1 MLTDSKIRSAK
12 PLTKSYKLTDSQ
24 GLYLVVSTSGAKLW
38 YFRYRLDG
46 KESRLAFGPYP
57 QTTLAEAR
65 EKRDAA
71 RKLLASGI
79 SPFQLRKT
87 HNTAVDESRTFQHA
101 ATAWHTSS
109 LKLWSE
115 AHAEKILT
123 CLKRYVFPTIG
134 AMDIAQVET
143 RHLAQLVKAIDDKGV
158 HDVAGRV
165 RQHLTKIMRHAVQQG
180 TIKYNPAYDLEG
192 VVTPVVTQHHPALPL
207 KRLPELLEKM
217 SNYKGRELT
226 RLALELNLHVFLRS
240 SELRLARWD
249 EFNLKAHIWTVPAQR
264 EAVKGVRFSERGAK
278 MKDEHLVPLSRQ
290 AVALLQQIK
299 LLTGDSVFVFPS
311 VRSLDKPMSENTIN
325 KALRVIG
332 YDTKTEVCGHGFRT
346 MACSAL
352 NESGCW
358 SKDAIERQ
366 MSHKERNGVRAA
378 YVHKAEHLEARIE
391 MMQWWSDYLDVC
403 RDTYEPP
410 YVWSQQGKLIGCC
423 KGQLKLRNN

>member
-24 GLYLVVSTSGAKLW
+24 GLYLTVSASGAKLW
-38 YFRYRLDG
+38 YFRYRLGG

-87 HNTAVDESRTFQHA
+87 DNTAVDESRTFQYA

-109 LKLWSE
+109 LKLWSD
-115 AHAEKILT
+115 AHADKILT
-123 CLKRYVFPTIG
+123 CLKRYVFPRIG
-134 AMDIAQVET
+134 AMDIAKIET

-165 RQHLTKIMRHAVQQG
+165 RQYLTKIMRYAVQQG
-180 TIKYNPAYDLEG
+180 VIKYNTAYDLDG
-192 VVTPVVTQHHPALPL
+192 VVTPIVTQHHPALPL

-249 EFNLKAHIWTVPAQR
+249 EFNLKAHIWTVPAKR
-264 EAVKGVRFSERGAK
+264 EAVKNVRFSERGAK
-278 MKDEHLVPLSRQ
+278 MKDEHLVPLSQQ
-290 AVALLQQIK
+290 AVALLKQIQAIS
-299 LLTGDSVFVFPS
+299 GESIFVFPCAH
-311 VRSLDKPMSENTIN
+311 SLNKPMSENTIN

-332 YDTKTEVCGHGFRT
+332 YNTKTEVCGHGIRT

-352 NESGCW
+352 NESGQW

-391 MMQWWSDYLDVC
+391 MMQWWSDYLSAC
-403 RDTYEPP
+403 RQAYIPP
-410 YVWSQQGKLIGCC
+410 YIWNKQKQG
-423 KGQLKLRNN
+423 

>member
-1 MLTDSKIRSAK
+1 MALNDSKIRAAK
-12 PLTKSYKLTDSQ
+12 PLAKSYKLTDAQ
-24 GLYLVVSTSGAKLW
+24 GLYLTVSRSGAKLW
-38 YFRYRLDG
+38 YFRYCFGG
-46 KESRLAFGPYP
+46 KENRLAFGAYP
-57 QTTLAEAR
+57 LVTLAEAR

-79 SPFQLRKT
+79 CPSQSRKMD
-87 HNTAVDESRTFQHA
+87 NAAVDESRTFKFI
-101 ATAWHTSS
+101 ATEWHTSC
-109 LKLWSE
+109 LKLSSE
-115 AHAEKILT
+115 GHADKILT
-123 CLKRYVFPTIG
+123 CLKRYVFPDIG
-134 AMDIAQVET
+134 TMDITKVET
-143 RHLAQLVKAIDDKGV
+143 RHLAQLVKSIDDKGV

-180 TIKYNPAYDLEG
+180 TIKYNPAYDLDG

-207 KRLPELLEKM
+207 KRLPELLDKI
-217 SNYKGRELT
+217 NGYKGRELT

-264 EAVKGVRFSERGAK
+264 EAVKGVRFSSRGAK
-278 MKDEHLVPLSRQ
+278 MKDEHLVPLSAQ
-290 AVALLQQIK
+290 AVALLEQIK
-299 LLTGDSVFVFPS
+299 EITGESVFVFAGAHS
-311 VRSLDKPMSENTIN
+311 MNKPMSENTIN

-352 NESGCW
+352 NESALW

-378 YVHKAEHLEARIE
+378 YVHKAEHLEARME
-391 MMQWWSDYLDVC
+391 MMQWWSDYLDMSREGYVA
-403 RDTYEPP
+403 P
-410 YVWSQQGKLIGCC
+410 YIYARRHKAA
-423 KGQLKLRNN
+423 

>member
-12 PLTKSYKLTDSQ
+12 SLTKSYKLTDSQ
-24 GLYLVVSTSGAKLW
+24 GLYLTVSGSGSKLW
-38 YFRYRLDG
+38 YFRYRLAG

-57 QTTLAEAR
+57 QITLAEAR

-79 SPFQLRKT
+79 SPSQLHKA
-87 HNTAVDESRTFQHA
+87 HNTAVDESRTFRYTA
-101 ATAWHTSS
+101 MAWHTSS

-115 AHAEKILT
+115 AHAGKILT
-123 CLKRYVFPTIG
+123 CLKRYVFPVIG
-134 AMDIAQVET
+134 AMDIAEIET

-180 TIKYNPAYDLEG
+180 VIKYNPAYDLEG
-192 VVTPVVTQHHPALPL
+192 VVTPLVTRHHPALPL
-207 KRLPELLEKM
+207 NRLPELLEKM
-217 SNYKGRELT
+217 DDYKGRELT
-226 RLALELNLHVFLRS
+226 RLALDLSLHVFLRS

-249 EFNLKAHIWTVPAQR
+249 EFNLKAHIWTVPAKR

-278 MKDEHLVPLSRQ
+278 MKDEHLVPLSQQ
-290 AVALLQQIK
+290 AVALLKQIQAIS
-299 LLTGDSVFVFPS
+299 GESVFVFPGAHT
-311 VRSLDKPMSENTIN
+311 LNKPMSENTIN
-325 KALRVIG
+325 KALRVMG

-352 NESGCW
+352 NESGRW

-391 MMQWWSDYLDVC
+391 MMQWWSDYLDTC
-403 RDTYEPP
+403 REK
-410 YVWSQQGKLIGCC
+410 YVPSYIYARQHKVSAGS
-423 KGQLKLRNN
+423 

>member
-24 GLYLVVSTSGAKLW
+24 GLYLTVSDSGAKLW
-38 YFRYRLDG
+38 YFRYRLGG

-87 HNTAVDESRTFQHA
+87 DNTAVDESRTFQYA

-109 LKLWSE
+109 LKLWSD
-115 AHAEKILT
+115 AHADKILT
-123 CLKRYVFPTIG
+123 CLKRYVFPGIG
-134 AMDIAQVET
+134 AMDIAKIET

-165 RQHLTKIMRHAVQQG
+165 RQYLTKIMRHAVQQG
-180 TIKYNPAYDLEG
+180 VIKYNMAYDLDG
-192 VVTPVVTQHHPALPL
+192 VVTPIVTQHHPALPL

-249 EFNLKAHIWTVPAQR
+249 EFNLKAHIWTVPAKR
-264 EAVKGVRFSERGAK
+264 EAVKNVRFSERGAK
-278 MKDEHLVPLSRQ
+278 MKDEHLVPLSQQ
-290 AVALLQQIK
+290 AVALLKQIQAIS
-299 LLTGDSVFVFPS
+299 GESIFVFPGAHTLS
-311 VRSLDKPMSENTIN
+311 KPMSENTIN

-332 YDTKTEVCGHGFRT
+332 YNTKTEVCGHGIRT

-352 NESGCW
+352 NESGQW

-391 MMQWWSDYLDVC
+391 MMQWWSDYLSEC
-403 RDTYEPP
+403 RQAYIPP
-410 YVWSQQGKLIGCC
+410 YIWNKQKQGL
-423 KGQLKLRNN
+423 

>member
-1 MLTDSKIRSAK
+1 LTDSKIRSAK
-12 PLTKSYKLTDSQ
+12 SLTKSYKLTDSQ
-24 GLYLVVSTSGAKLW
+24 GLYLTVSGSGSKLW
-38 YFRYRLDG
+38 YFRYRLAG

-57 QTTLAEAR
+57 QITLAEAR

-79 SPFQLRKT
+79 SPSQLHKA
-87 HNTAVDESRTFQHA
+87 HNTAVDESRTFRHTA
-101 ATAWHTSS
+101 MAWHTSS

-115 AHAEKILT
+115 AHAGKILT
-123 CLKRYVFPTIG
+123 CLKRYVFPVIG
-134 AMDIAQVET
+134 AMDIAEIET

-180 TIKYNPAYDLEG
+180 VIKYNPAYDLEG
-192 VVTPVVTQHHPALPL
+192 VVTPLVTRHHPALPL
-207 KRLPELLEKM
+207 NRLPELLEKM
-217 SNYKGRELT
+217 DDYKGRELT
-226 RLALELNLHVFLRS
+226 RLALDLSLHVFLRS

-249 EFNLKAHIWTVPAQR
+249 EFNLKAHIWTVPAKR

-278 MKDEHLVPLSRQ
+278 MKDEHLVPLSQQ
-290 AVALLQQIK
+290 AVALLKQIQAIS
-299 LLTGDSVFVFPS
+299 GESVFVFPGAHT
-311 VRSLDKPMSENTIN
+311 LNKPMSENTIN
-325 KALRVIG
+325 KALRVMG

-352 NESGCW
+352 NESGRW

-391 MMQWWSDYLDVC
+391 MMQWWSDYLDTC
-403 RDTYEPP
+403 REK
-410 YVWSQQGKLIGCC
+410 YVPSYIYARQHKVSAGS
-423 KGQLKLRNN
+423 

>member
-1 MLTDSKIRSAK
+1 MLTDSKIRAAK
-12 PLTKSYKLTDSQ
+12 SLTKSYKLTDSQ
-24 GLYLVVSTSGAKLW
+24 GLYLTVSASGAKLW
-38 YFRYRLDG
+38 YFRYRIHG
-46 KESRLAFGPYP
+46 KESRMALGPYP

-65 EKRDAA
+65 EKRDAT
-71 RKLLASGI
+71 RKLLTSGI
-79 SPFQLRKT
+79 NPSQLRK
-87 HNTAVDESRTFQHA
+87 APVDESRTFRYA
-101 ATAWHTSS
+101 ATAWHTSC

-123 CLKRYVFPTIG
+123 CLKRYVIPAIG

-143 RHLAQLVKAIDDKGV
+143 RHLAQLIKAIDDKGV

-180 TIKYNPAYDLEG
+180 TIKYNPAYDLDG
-192 VVTPVVTQHHPALPL
+192 VVSPVVTRHHPALSL
-207 KRLPELLEKM
+207 NRLPELLEKI
-217 SNYKGRELT
+217 NRYKGRQLT

-249 EFNLKAHIWTVPAQR
+249 EFNLKAHIWTVPANR

-278 MKDEHLVPLSRQ
+278 MQDEHLVPLSRQ
-290 AVALLQQIK
+290 AVALLKKIQKIS
-299 LLTGDSVFVFPS
+299 GESVFVFPGAHT
-311 VRSLDKPMSENTIN
+311 LNKPMSENTIN
-325 KALRVIG
+325 KALRVTG
-332 YDTKTEVCGHGFRT
+332 YNTKTEVCGHGFRT

-352 NESGCW
+352 NESGRW

-391 MMQWWSDYLDVC
+391 MMQWWSDYLEVS
-403 RDTYEPP
+403 RDGYVAP
-410 YVWSQQGKLIGCC
+410 YIYARQHKV
-423 KGQLKLRNN
+423 

>member
-12 PLTKSYKLTDSQ
+12 PLEKSYKLTDSQ
-24 GLYLVVSTSGAKLW
+24 GLYLTISTSGSKLW
-38 YFRYRLDG
+38 YFRYRFGG
-46 KESRLAFGPYP
+46 KENRLAFGPYP

-65 EKRDAA
+65 EKRDVQ
-71 RKLLASGI
+71 RKLLTSGI
-79 SPFQLRKT
+79 NPSQRRKSN
-87 HNTAVDESRTFQHA
+87 NTTVDEFRTFQYIA
-101 ATAWHTSS
+101 NAWHSS
-109 LKLWSE
+109 CLKLWSD
-115 AHAEKILT
+115 AHADKILT

-134 AMDIAQVET
+134 AMDITQIET
-143 RHLAQLVKAIDDKGV
+143 RHLAQLVKVIDDKGV

-180 TIKYNPAYDLEG
+180 LIKYNPAYDLDG
-192 VVTPVVTQHHPALPL
+192 VVTPVVIQHHPALLL
-207 KRLPELLEKM
+207 KHLPELLEKI
-217 SNYKGRELT
+217 SNYKGRKLT

-249 EFNLKAHIWTVPAQR
+249 EFNLKANIWTVPAKR
-264 EAVKGVRFSERGAK
+264 EAVEGVRFSERGAK

-290 AVALLQQIK
+290 VAALLEQIK
-299 LLTGDSVFVFPS
+299 EITGESMFVFAGTHS
-311 VRSLDKPMSENTIN
+311 IDKPMSENTIN

-332 YDTKTEVCGHGFRT
+332 YNTKTDVCGHGFRT

-352 NESGCW
+352 NESGQW

-391 MMQWWSDYLDVC
+391 MMQWWSNYLDECTEGYVA
-403 RDTYEPP
+403 P
-410 YVWSQQGKLIGCC
+410 YIYARQHK
-423 KGQLKLRNN
+423 

>member
-12 PLTKSYKLTDSQ
+12 SLTKSYKLTDSQ
-24 GLYLVVSTSGAKLW
+24 GLYLTVSGSGSKLW
-38 YFRYRLDG
+38 YFRYRLAG

-57 QTTLAEAR
+57 QITLAEAR

-79 SPFQLRKT
+79 SPSQLHKA
-87 HNTAVDESRTFQHA
+87 HNTAVDESRTFRHTA
-101 ATAWHTSS
+101 MAWHTSS

-115 AHAEKILT
+115 AHAGKILT
-123 CLKRYVFPTIG
+123 CLKRYVFPVIG
-134 AMDIAQVET
+134 AMDIAEIET

-180 TIKYNPAYDLEG
+180 VIKYNPAYDLEG
-192 VVTPVVTQHHPALPL
+192 VVTPLVTRHHPALPL
-207 KRLPELLEKM
+207 NRLPELLEKM
-217 SNYKGRELT
+217 DDYKGRELT
-226 RLALELNLHVFLRS
+226 RLALDLSLHVFLRS

-249 EFNLKAHIWTVPAQR
+249 EFNLKAHIWTVPAKR

-278 MKDEHLVPLSRQ
+278 MKDEHLVPLSQQ
-290 AVALLQQIK
+290 AVALLKQIQAIS
-299 LLTGDSVFVFPS
+299 GESVFVFPGAHP
-311 VRSLDKPMSENTIN
+311 LNKPMSENTIN
-325 KALRVIG
+325 KALRVMG

-352 NESGCW
+352 NESGRW

-391 MMQWWSDYLDVC
+391 MMQWWSDYLDTC
-403 RDTYEPP
+403 REK
-410 YVWSQQGKLIGCC
+410 YVPSYIYARQHKVSAGS
-423 KGQLKLRNN
+423 

>member
-24 GLYLVVSTSGAKLW
+24 GLYLTVSASGAKLW
-38 YFRYRLDG
+38 YFRYRLGG

-79 SPFQLRKT
+79 SPSQLRKT
-87 HNTAVDESRTFQHA
+87 DNTAVDESRTFQYA

-109 LKLWSE
+109 LKLWSD
-115 AHAEKILT
+115 AHADKILT
-123 CLKRYVFPTIG
+123 CLKRYVFPAIG
-134 AMDIAQVET
+134 AMDIANIET

-180 TIKYNPAYDLEG
+180 MIKYNPAYDLDG
-192 VVTPVVTQHHPALPL
+192 VVTPIMTQHHPALPL
-207 KRLPELLEKM
+207 KRLPELLEKI
-217 SNYKGRELT
+217 NGYKGRVLT

-249 EFNLKAHIWTVPAQR
+249 EFNLKARIWTVPAQR

-278 MKDEHLVPLSRQ
+278 MKDEHLVPLSVQ
-290 AVALLQQIK
+290 AVTLLEQIK
-299 LLTGDSVFVFPS
+299 EISGGAAFVFPGAH
-311 VRSLDKPMSENTIN
+311 SLDKPMSENTIN

-332 YDTKTEVCGHGFRT
+332 YDKIRG
-346 MACSAL
+346 
-352 NESGCW
+352 
-358 SKDAIERQ
+358 
-366 MSHKERNGVRAA
+366 
-378 YVHKAEHLEARIE
+378 
-391 MMQWWSDYLDVC
+391 
-403 RDTYEPP
+403 
-410 YVWSQQGKLIGCC
+410 
-423 KGQLKLRNN
+423 LRPRLPHDGL

>member
-12 PLTKSYKLTDSQ
+12 PLAKSYKLTDSQ
-24 GLYLVVSTSGAKLW
+24 GLYLTVSTSGAKLW
-38 YFRYRLDG
+38 YFRYRLNG

-65 EKRDAA
+65 VNRDAA
-71 RKLLASGI
+71 RKLLASGV
-79 SPFQLRKT
+79 SPSRLRKA
-87 HNTAVDESRTFQHA
+87 HNNTVDESRTFQYA
-101 ATAWHTSS
+101 ATTWHSSS

-115 AHAEKILT
+115 THADKILT
-123 CLKRYVFPTIG
+123 SLKRYVFPTIG
-134 AMDIAQVET
+134 AMDIAQIET
-143 RHLAQLVKAIDDKGV
+143 RHLAQLVKVIDDKGV

-180 TIKYNPAYDLEG
+180 VIKYNPAYDLDG
-192 VVTPVVTQHHPALPL
+192 VVTPVVTQHHPALLL
-207 KRLPELLEKM
+207 KRLPELLEKI

-240 SELRLARWD
+240 SELRLARWN
-249 EFNLKAHIWTVPAQR
+249 EFNLRAHIWTVPAKR

-290 AVALLQQIK
+290 AVALLNQIQ
-299 LLTGDSVFVFPS
+299 TISGESVFVFPGAHT
-311 VRSLDKPMSENTIN
+311 LNKPMSENTIN
-325 KALRVIG
+325 KALRAIG

-346 MACSAL
+346 MACGAL
-352 NESGCW
+352 NESGRW

-391 MMQWWSDYLDVC
+391 MMQWWSDYLEKC
-403 RDTYEPP
+403 TEEYIAP
-410 YVWSQQGKLIGCC
+410 YIYARQRKIISAI
-423 KGQLKLRNN
+423 

>member
-1 MLTDSKIRSAK
+1 MALTGSKIRAAK
-12 PLTKSYKLTDSQ
+12 PFAKSYKLTDSQ
-24 GLYLVVSTSGAKLW
+24 GLYLTVSTSGSKLW
-38 YFRYRLDG
+38 YFRYFFGG

-57 QTTLAEAR
+57 QITLAEAR

-71 RKLLASGI
+71 RKLLASRVNP
-79 SPFQLRKT
+79 SQLRKSET
-87 HNTAVDESRTFQHA
+87 VDASRTFQFI
-101 ATAWHTSS
+101 ATAWHTSC

-115 AHAEKILT
+115 NHADKILT
-123 CLKRYVFPTIG
+123 CLKRYVFPDIG
-134 AMDIAQVET
+134 AMDIAKIET

-180 TIKYNPAYDLEG
+180 IIKYNPAYDLDG

-217 SNYKGRELT
+217 DGYKGRELT

-249 EFNLKAHIWTVPAQR
+249 EFNLKAHIWTVPAKR

-278 MKDEHLVPLSRQ
+278 MKDEHLVPLSAQ
-290 AVALLQQIK
+290 AVELLKRIK
-299 LLTGDSVFVFPS
+299 AITGESVFVFPGAH
-311 VRSLDKPMSENTIN
+311 SLEKPMSENTIN

-352 NESGCW
+352 NESGLW

-378 YVHKAEHLEARIE
+378 YVHKAEHLEARME
-391 MMQWWSDYLDVC
+391 MMQWWSDYLDVS
-403 RDTYEPP
+403 REGYVAP
-410 YVWSQQGKLIGCC
+410 YIYARQHKAA
-423 KGQLKLRNN
+423 

>member
-1 MLTDSKIRSAK
+1 MALTDSKIRAAK
-12 PLTKSYKLTDSQ
+12 PFAKSYKLTDSQ
-24 GLYLVVSTSGAKLW
+24 GLYLTVSTSGSKLW
-38 YFRYRLDG
+38 YFRYFFGG

-57 QTTLAEAR
+57 QITLAEAR

-71 RKLLASGI
+71 RKLLASRVNP
-79 SPFQLRKT
+79 SQLRKSET
-87 HNTAVDESRTFQHA
+87 VDASRTFQFI
-101 ATAWHTSS
+101 ATAWHTSC

-115 AHAEKILT
+115 NHADKILT
-123 CLKRYVFPTIG
+123 CLKRYVFPDIG
-134 AMDIAQVET
+134 TMDIAKIET

-165 RQHLTKIMRHAVQQG
+165 KQHLTKIMRHAVQQG
-180 TIKYNPAYDLEG
+180 IIKYNPAYDLDG

-217 SNYKGRELT
+217 DGYKGRELT

-249 EFNLKAHIWTVPAQR
+249 EFNLKAHIWTVPAKR

-278 MKDEHLVPLSRQ
+278 MKDEHLVPLSAQ
-290 AVALLQQIK
+290 AVELLKRIK
-299 LLTGDSVFVFPS
+299 AITGESVFVFPGAH
-311 VRSLDKPMSENTIN
+311 SLEKPMSENTIN

-332 YDTKTEVCGHGFRT
+332 YDTKAEVCGHGFRT

-352 NESGCW
+352 NESGLW

-378 YVHKAEHLEARIE
+378 YVHKAEHLEARME
-391 MMQWWSDYLDVC
+391 MMQWWSDYLDVS
-403 RDTYEPP
+403 RDGYVAP
-410 YVWSQQGKLIGCC
+410 YIYARQHKAA
-423 KGQLKLRNN
+423 